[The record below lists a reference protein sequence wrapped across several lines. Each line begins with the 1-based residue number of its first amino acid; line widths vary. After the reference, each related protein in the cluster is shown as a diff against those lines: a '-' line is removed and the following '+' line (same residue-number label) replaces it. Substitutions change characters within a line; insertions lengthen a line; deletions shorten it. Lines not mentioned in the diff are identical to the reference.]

1 MPKPVHDMVEK
12 MLANESFYPDKS
24 EEDRESTAW
33 AIAYSKFNK
42 RKKSKKKAFNLKEYR
57 TAQKPD

>member
-1 MPKPVHDMVEK
+1 MVEK

-57 TAQKPD
+57 TAQKSD